1 MGHVVVVASGRNHSV
16 HLTRD
21 GDAFTYGSGLYSAV
35 GHGGARS
42 IPSPQVLKPLRDKR
56 IVQVACGE
64 HHSLVVTDKGDV
76 YAWGRGFEGQL
87 GLSRST
93 QIAATPQYLK
103 AFYGTP
109 VVYVAAGA
117 YYSLA
122 ITKDG
127 SVWGWGE
134 AKLGQLGMGK
144 QTRALLPQKV
154 AFSQPEARNFVQCA
168 AGYGHS
174 AALTEEGLL
183 FVWGF
188 NVYGQLGLGNFES
201 QWSPVQVQYYDEYF
215 LPRIQKVMC
224 SHYATFTID
233 VDGRPYSCGKQPNG
247 QESYEKHEPCLKPI

>member
-1 MGHVVVVASGRNHSV
+1 M
-16 HLTRD
+16 
-21 GDAFTYGSGLYSAV
+21 
-35 GHGGARS
+35 
-42 IPSPQVLKPLRDKR
+42 PSPQVLKPLRDKR

-87 GLSRST
+87 GLSKST

-109 VVYVAAGA
+109 VSSVAAGA
-117 YYSLA
+117 FFSLA

-144 QTRALLPQKV
+144 QTRALLPQRI
-154 AFSQPEARNFVQCA
+154 AFSQDEARNFVQCA

-174 AALTEEGLL
+174 SALTEDGLL

-188 NVYGQLGLGNFES
+188 NVYGQLGLYHRDTQWRPALVDCFEDS
-201 QWSPVQVQYYDEYF
+201 GS
-215 LPRIQKVMC
+215 
-224 SHYATFTID
+224 
-233 VDGRPYSCGKQPNG
+233 
-247 QESYEKHEPCLKPI
+247 